1 MSVGSAA
8 ARRVGGG
15 SDDGD
20 ETRADPAGQPLHQH
34 GARRRQPDDLASPKF
49 TVRREVSSFR
59 QEPGQSV
66 KYKSTD

>member
-8 ARRVGGG
+8 AGRVGGG

-20 ETRADPAGQPLHQH
+20 ETRTDPAGQPLHQH

-49 TVRREVSSFR
+49 TVRREVS
-59 QEPGQSV
+59 
-66 KYKSTD
+66 KS